1 MKYEILISP
10 RAMRDIDEVAA
21 YIELDSPANA
31 QRWLHGVREA
41 IASLADLP
49 RRCPPARESHPDG
62 PEFRQLVFG
71 SYRILFTITGQ
82 IVEVVHIRH
91 GHRSNA
97 GPEQIGL

>member
-1 MKYEILISP
+1 MTYEVLISP
-10 RAMRDIDEVAA
+10 RAMRDIDEAVA

-31 QRWLHGVREA
+31 QRWLQGIREA

-49 RRCPPARESHPDG
+49 RRCPPARESSPDG

-82 IVEVVHIRH
+82 TVEVVHVRH
-91 GHRSNA
+91 GQRADA
-97 GPEQIGL
+97 GPEEIDV

>member
-1 MKYEILISP
+1 MTYEVLISP

-31 QRWLHGVREA
+31 QSWLRGVREA

-49 RRCPPARESHPDG
+49 RRCPPARESHSEG

-82 IVEVVHIRH
+82 TVFVVHVRH
-91 GHRSNA
+91 GHRADA
-97 GPEQIGL
+97 GPEEIDA